1 MSGQGIIGDAEA
13 RHQMVT
19 KQGADDL
26 GEVGGHPLIDG
37 IQAYKAYRD
46 YKPKF
51 VSLRYFQDLI
61 SGFI

>member
-1 MSGQGIIGDAEA
+1 MPGQGIIGDAEA

-46 YKPKF
+46 YKNKNSF
-51 VSLRYFQDLI
+51 H
-61 SGFI
+61 

>member
-1 MSGQGIIGDAEA
+1 MSGQGIIGDAES

-19 KQGADDL
+19 KQGADNL

-46 YKPKF
+46 YKNKNSF
-51 VSLRYFQDLI
+51 H
-61 SGFI
+61 